1 MLKTD
6 RGRLRSMAAVEGISY
21 ILLVGIAVPIKYLL
35 NDPNWVK
42 WLGQIHGILFIAF
55 LVLSIQYARTHRWKF
70 TTLLWFLL
78 VSSFIP
84 FGTFYMDRKL
94 LKSEN

>member
-1 MLKTD
+1 MLSND
-6 RGRLRSMAAVEGISY
+6 RARLRAMAAVEGISY
-21 ILLVGIAVPIKYLL
+21 ILLVGIAVPIKYLW
-35 NDPNWVK
+35 NDPTWVK

-55 LVLSIQYARTHRWKF
+55 LVLSINYARAHQWKLS
-70 TTLLWFLL
+70 TLLWFLF
-78 VSSFIP
+78 VSSFLP